1 MRSLTTS
8 EMKKIEEL
16 YHKLKNKTLQKQE
29 AEEFKT
35 LLEKKKQETEDTG
48 DFILAMCAVFILAG
62 LVGYKFDK

>member
-35 LLEKKKQETEDTG
+35 LLGKKRNKRQKIQG
-48 DFILAMCAVFILAG
+48 ISF
-62 LVGYKFDK
+62 